1 MSTVQGAVRQSDW
14 IAVGVWD
21 CLSSGSVA
29 NWSAFVQRSGEKL
42 RSYSHEVLTFSD
54 VPKQGSTVSAHS
66 FFWSAVFKI
75 SRFHWSVQLLFE
87 EQAFADKSITLFAR
101 LWKVAFTFFFSLLSP
116 HISLFHSLIL
126 SLSLWPSLSK
136 QASRQSV
143 QSSLL
148 IASSHGWMES
158 QLLPSALS
166 MQHFSSYPLLPL
178 LTALVYSLI
187 WFQNSFKKKK
197 RWGRD

>member
-1 MSTVQGAVRQSDW
+1 MLWSHTSPLSLPKPIRGPSPMSTVQGAVRQSDW

-101 LWKVAFTFFFSLLSP
+101 LWKVAFTFFFLFCLLTSP
-116 HISLFHSLIL
+116 SFILSYSL
-126 SLSLWPSLSK
+126 SLSGHLSLNRPADKVFS
-136 QASRQSV
+136 QAS
-143 QSSLL
+143 
-148 IASSHGWMES
+148 
-158 QLLPSALS
+158 
-166 MQHFSSYPLLPL
+166 
-178 LTALVYSLI
+178 
-187 WFQNSFKKKK
+187 
-197 RWGRD
+197 